1 MRESQAG
8 INPCPQIQSKE
19 NKMTTEEKLAELS
32 LELFTAKKAEESNKA
47 LRIEIEEK
55 IIALVEVEE
64 NQSKTFKAGDL
75 KVTVKKELAYSV
87 DEENLFGAG
96 IASSALER
104 VFDRVPESFK
114 FNAKGYELLNRDDPE
129 AFKAIA
135 PFVTTKPKKTSVT
148 LKL

>member
-1 MRESQAG
+1 
-8 INPCPQIQSKE
+8 
-19 NKMTTEEKLAELS
+19 MTTEEKLAELS

-87 DEENLFGAG
+87 DEENLFSAG
-96 IASSALER
+96 LSSGVLER
-104 VFDRVPESFK
+104 IFDRVPESFK
-114 FNAKGYELLNRDDPE
+114 FNTKNYELLNRDDPE